1 MSFPP
6 SSTPTPLSNAF
17 LQMASPS
24 RVAPQVASS
33 LAILLPPNASISD
46 LPLITWRNKRYVLEE
61 QLSRKRGRGRSSW
74 IKNHGVFLV
83 EVSLTLQPLRAYWC
97 CRRCDDKGRP
107 EFFGVLAT
115 SSAQEHLRKYVFT
128 PLI

>member
-1 MSFPP
+1 
-6 SSTPTPLSNAF
+6 
-17 LQMASPS
+17 MASPS

-33 LAILLPPNASISD
+33 LAILLPPNTSISD

-83 EVSLTLQPLRAYWC
+83 EVSLTLQPLTLVC
-97 CRRCDDKGRP
+97 NP
-107 EFFGVLAT
+107 
-115 SSAQEHLRKYVFT
+115 SYVG
-128 PLI
+128 